1 MVSKDEYNAVYSSS
15 GYKRPTVSMVP
26 CWSGLH
32 STSAYLWSSHC
43 HQQFRAKFL
52 NGQMN
57 RFRHVVRLYWRNGAR
72 YGCSSWPHR
81 GFGRSF
87 TRRKRQWVSAP
98 RTCPQ
103 FLSLATLACTPTPL
117 SRRIFISAESC
128 FAVLRQRLSV
138 RSCLPQQVL
147 LVHHGRVVSKVHYYS
162 VLAGVS
168 GFWSAIP
175 GVRHSGGPPFR
186 RSAIPEYYCYNNPI
200 TLTLS

>member
-128 FAVLRQRLSV
+128 FAVLRQRACGAVS
-138 RSCLPQQVL
+138 RSK
-147 LVHHGRVVSKVHYYS
+147 SYS
-162 VLAGVS
+162 SIMVGSSARSTTTQYWPVFL
-168 GFWSAIP
+168 GFGPPFRGSAIL
-175 GVRHSGGPPFR
+175 GVRRSGGPPFR
-186 RSAIPEYYCYNNPI
+186 SI
-200 TLTLS
+200 TVI